1 MSLLLFTVFNHSNI
15 VLYDAIITCLKNS
28 NILCNT
34 DKGNY
39 VKSNPKHYT
48 IDNCFRRPWN
58 FMPCILQITFKF
70 CHLCLKQRKI
80 YRGELLF
87 FPSKCSHS
95 QVPQSLHQFF
105 PNHVC
110 LSCLWFKIFLSW
122 TKNHHKEPSEWQSDR
137 VTECATATLESE
149 SDRVCYYNTGRMC
162 YYKTTKKQVRVTECA
177 SIIFI
182 IFWL

>member
-1 MSLLLFTVFNHSNI
+1 
-15 VLYDAIITCLKNS
+15 
-28 NILCNT
+28 
-34 DKGNY
+34 
-39 VKSNPKHYT
+39 
-48 IDNCFRRPWN
+48 
-58 FMPCILQITFKF
+58 MPCILQITFKF

-95 QVPQSLHQFF
+95 QVSQSLHQFF

-137 VTECATATLESE
+137 VCYCNTRKWEWQSVLLQHWQNVLLQNYKEASK
-149 SDRVCYYNTGRMC
+149 SDRVCFYNTKADWKLGKDHGLTHTQMFTHLFHAC
-162 YYKTTKKQVRVTECA
+162 ISNFSTAVTKST
-177 SIIFI
+177 
-182 IFWL
+182 